1 MDYLIRFVERNEQ
14 VRSAIN
20 RATEYSS
27 VQGVVLEI
35 DPIWLKLWRLKETFG
50 EDVVQRISRLY
61 FRPYD
66 FRLYGLIEFPLILDS
81 VSLLDQYT
89 ENSRYWIPRR
99 PLDEESLTWRPRYL
113 DIYYRTIWGQDIPE
127 LPLILKICLYSTL
140 SEELTQVPDF
150 ETVGI
155 PIIYETRPPAVLSA
169 NPKKSHR
176 PILGGVSIGVGQND
190 GTLGGILKCSKP
202 GKYYGLTCA
211 HVTGNGNS
219 NVEQPAKVDGT
230 PSRIGNVS
238 YFSTLKPSTSN
249 ICNPYVQSNLNEVD
263 AALIEIDSSIQ
274 SQLKILQIGQV
285 TGITPKARLT
295 PGQAVELTGKTS
307 GHRTLEIGG
316 LGACYKFQDH
326 NNTYCFRNL
335 IELRYPSGVI
345 PSISSPI
352 QGGDSGAWVC
362 IPSGQG
368 YEWCGMVI
376 GEDRRRGYA
385 IFSEAIEDWWKN
397 QGLTLT
403 VN

>member
-14 VRSAIN
+14 VRSAIE
-20 RATEYSS
+20 RATEYPS

-50 EDVVQRISRLY
+50 EDMAQRIINN
-61 FRPYD
+61 FD
-66 FRLYGLIEFPLILDS
+66 FFSPFNRYSWLEEFT
-81 VSLLDQYT
+81 Q
-89 ENSRYWIPRR
+89 NSPYWIPRR
-99 PLDEESLTWRPRYL
+99 PLDEESLSWRPENSNF
-113 DIYYRTIWGQDIPE
+113 YYRELWGRQYIPE
-127 LPLILKICLYSTL
+127 LPLILKICLYPTL
-140 SEELTQVPDF
+140 SEEQTQVPDF
-150 ETVGI
+150 PSVGI

-176 PILGGVSIGVGQND
+176 PILGGVSIGVGQD
-190 GTLGGILKCSKP
+190 VGTLGGILKCSTS

-211 HVTGNGNS
+211 HVTSNGNY
-219 NVEQPAKVDGT
+219 VDQPAQVDGT
-230 PSRIGNVS
+230 PPSQIGKVS
-238 YFSTLKPSTSN
+238 HFSTLNPSMPN
-249 ICNPYVQSNLNEVD
+249 IICNPYMQSFNLNEID
-263 AALIEIDSSIQ
+263 AALIELHPVIQ
-274 SQLKILQIGQV
+274 SQLKILQIGQL

-295 PGQAVELTGKTS
+295 PGQAVELTGRTS
-307 GHRTLEIGG
+307 GYRTLEIGG
-316 LGACYKFQDH
+316 LGICYKFQGQN

-368 YEWCGMVI
+368 YEFSGMVI

-385 IFSEAIEDWWKN
+385 IFSEVIEDWWKS
-397 QGLTLT
+397 QGLILT